1 MRVAGCSIRRVAG
14 IGLGRSLT
22 ALTGLHTLDLSG
34 EDSYNRV
41 LHAAVCLL
49 ILIHAAGNLMHKEAA
64 VAVMQSLAAL
74 TGLQMLNLSSE
85 GSHDFFPIWHALS
98 TASGFC
104 LADFVVESC
113 IHFFEVSCRMQSC

>member
-34 EDSYNRV
+34 EDSSNRV
-41 LHAAVCLL
+41 FHAAVCLF
-49 ILIHAAGNLMHKEAA
+49 ILIHAAGNLMHIEAA
-64 VAVMQSLAAL
+64 VAMMQSLAAL

-85 GSHDFFPIWHALS
+85 GSHDFFHIWHALS

-113 IHFFEVSCRMQSC
+113 IHFFEASCRMQS